1 MRVKLCA
8 RCPYRPHDLADHYD
22 PEAALHACATCDS
35 EQRMLDQHYPGETHR
50 RRKCTTTLSTTG
62 TAQRNV
68 APFATESLASS
79 VTIPGEPPS
88 VRGGALITS
97 RPAGRATAD
106 GYGDFEPPDDSRKGH
121 HEAISR
127 RSAFRNKESAY

>member
-8 RCPYRPHDLADHYD
+8 RCPYRPQDLADHYD

-35 EQRMLDQHYPGETHR
+35 EQRMLDQHHPGETHR
-50 RRKCTTTLSTTG
+50 RRKCTTTPITTG

-68 APFATESLASS
+68 APFVTENLASS
-79 VTIPGEPPS
+79 VTIPGEPPYVQS
-88 VRGGALITS
+88 GALVTS
-97 RPAGRATAD
+97 RLAGRTTAD
-106 GYGDFEPPDDSRKGH
+106 GYGDFAPPDDSRKGH

-127 RSAFRNKESAY
+127 RSVFRNKEQAH